1 MRTVRS
7 AAAAAML
14 ALLALA
20 SPAGAQAAGP
30 QTGGPPSTCPTPGLG
45 PPTACVAPDDASTS
59 TSVAPDAPAGTDPG
73 PALWVGVVFGVSG
86 LAGMAFA
93 TTRVRETDPERRQE
107 VGR

>member
-45 PPTACVAPDDASTS
+45 PPTACVAPDDA
-59 TSVAPDAPAGTDPG
+59 PDAPAGTDPG

-93 TTRVRETDPERRQE
+93 TTRVRETEPEQDPERRQE